1 MKFSIATV
9 AALASAVSASLPA
22 AFTLVAD
29 GGKTVLTDGQ
39 NLWIGANTTTHE
51 IAILR
56 SSNTGDVSFTSKDE
70 TPTGFQ
76 SLYMIP
82 NEVEPLAFTRPH
94 SGAMPKGANMTGFGV
109 NNKGYFTHGGKAYFA
124 VDGYGS
130 NPAKEIYWYGSHNA
144 EYMAANLYVKECK
157 GC

>member
-1 MKFSIATV
+1 MKFSIATI

-56 SSNTGDVSFTSKDE
+56 SSNTGDVTFTSKHE

-82 NEVEPLAFTRPH
+82 NE
-94 SGAMPKGANMTGFGV
+94 GANMTAFGV
-109 NNKGYFTHGGKAYFA
+109 NEKGYFTHGGKAYFA